1 MGVLGEG
8 VGMKKEYLYAKRREI
23 LKMYEDI
30 NVEKREKTNLSRSS
44 KISNNAIK
52 KTLVKSKYKNIYKK

>member
-1 MGVLGEG
+1 
-8 VGMKKEYLYAKRREI
+8 MKKEYLYAKRREI